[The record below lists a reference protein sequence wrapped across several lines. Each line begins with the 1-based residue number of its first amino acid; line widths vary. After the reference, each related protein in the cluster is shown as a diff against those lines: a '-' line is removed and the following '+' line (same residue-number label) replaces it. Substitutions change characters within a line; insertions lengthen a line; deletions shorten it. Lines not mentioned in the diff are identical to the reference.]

1 MDLDY
6 EFTLKDQI
14 FIFKFVEFTNIGF
27 TATTQPMEKT
37 LLLGDEAIAQGA
49 IDAGI
54 TGIYAYP
61 GTPSTE
67 IMEYVMNS
75 REAHSKNIRTG
86 WATNEK
92 TAMEASLGMS
102 YAGKRAIVCMK
113 HVGLNV
119 AADAF
124 INSAITGAN
133 GGLIVVAADDPSM
146 HSSQNEQDSRFYGKF
161 AMIPSLEPS
170 NQQEAYDMVHYGF
183 EISERFKVPILMRLT
198 TRLAHSRSGVIR
210 KDPYPQNPL
219 QLPDNPKQYILLPA
233 NARRQFRHLLDIQGD
248 FQEDADKSNFNLY
261 LDGPDKSLGI
271 VACGIAY
278 NYLLENFSDGKV
290 PYPIL
295 KIGQYPFSRPK
306 MKRLYEECKEILV
319 LEDGYPIVEELIN
332 SFFSLG
338 KKIKGRLNGTI
349 RRDGELNPNIVGKAL
364 GLTIPETRPI
374 PELVTN
380 RPPKLC
386 QGCPHI
392 YSYNAL
398 NEALTEYSKGRVFSD
413 IGCYTLGALEPFEAI
428 NSCVDMGA
436 SITMAKGAADAGFT
450 PAVAVI
456 GDSTFTHSGMTG
468 LLDAVNDKS
477 SITVVIL
484 DNATVA
490 MTGGQ
495 HSSALGKIEA
505 ICEALGV
512 EKDHIKI
519 MNPSP
524 KYHEENM
531 NTFKNEIRYKGVS
544 VIIPRRECLHT
555 AARRIKE
562 EKRKTEKEK
571 LPSTV

>member
-1 MDLDY
+1 
-6 EFTLKDQI
+6 
-14 FIFKFVEFTNIGF
+14 
-27 TATTQPMEKT
+27 MEKT

-54 TGIYAYP
+54 SGIYAYP

-67 IMEYVMNS
+67 IMEFIMNS
-75 REAHSKNIRTG
+75 KEAHSKNIRSG

-92 TAMEASLGMS
+92 TAMEAALGMS

-183 EISERFKVPILMRLT
+183 EISERFKVPILLRIT
-198 TRLAHSRSGVIR
+198 TRLAHSRSGVVKKSPR
-210 KDPYPQNPL
+210 PQNTI
-219 QLPDNPKQYILLPA
+219 QLPANPKQYILLPA
-233 NARRQFRHLLDIQGD
+233 NARRQFRHLLDIQKD
-248 FQEDADKSNFNLY
+248 FQEDADISNFNFY
-261 LDGPDKSLGI
+261 TDGPDKSLGI
-271 VACGIAY
+271 VACGLAY
-278 NYLLENFSDGKV
+278 NYLLENFPEGKV
-290 PYPIL
+290 PYPVL
-295 KIGQYPFSRPK
+295 KIGQYPLSRPK
-306 MKRLYEECKEILV
+306 MKRLYEECHEILV
-319 LEDGYPIVEELIN
+319 LEDGYPIVEELIG
-332 SFFSLG
+332 SFFGLG
-338 KKIKGRLNGTI
+338 KKIKGRLDGTI
-349 RRDGELNPNIVGKAL
+349 QRDGELNPNKVGKAL
-364 GLTIPETRPI
+364 GFTIPETRPLHD
-374 PELVTN
+374 LVRN

-398 NEALTEYSKGRVFSD
+398 NEALAEFSKGRVFSD

-436 SITMAKGAADAGFT
+436 SITMAKGAADAGFK

-468 LLDAVNDKS
+468 LLDAVNDNS

-495 HSSALGKIEA
+495 HSAALGKIEA

-531 NTFKNEIRYKGVS
+531 NIFKNEIRHQGVS

-562 EKRKTEKEK
+562 QKRTTEKENVQ
-571 LPSTV
+571 TVV